1 MHFYG
6 SIIYCKCDCFI
17 RITCICFI
25 LRRLF
30 SIWMGKLM
38 ILDLLLHLI
47 VLKYLILQEIYHG
60 KCL

>member
-1 MHFYG
+1 
-6 SIIYCKCDCFI
+6 
-17 RITCICFI
+17 
-25 LRRLF
+25 
-30 SIWMGKLM
+30 MGKLM